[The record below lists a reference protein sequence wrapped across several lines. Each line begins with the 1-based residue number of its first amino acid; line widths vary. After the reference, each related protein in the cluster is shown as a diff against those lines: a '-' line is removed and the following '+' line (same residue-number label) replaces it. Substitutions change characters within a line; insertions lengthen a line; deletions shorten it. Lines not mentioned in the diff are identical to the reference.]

1 MASRASR
8 ALSALRAYDASAGA
22 GADADVDAG
31 ADADDDASPSRR
43 RSIIN
48 IDYFSAS
55 SASSRAS
62 SQAASPVA
70 SPAASS
76 PTHRGGGG
84 GGGGGGGSGG
94 GSTAGGDGGG
104 LLPGEVAVTSPDMSK
119 RRILCFVLAAVLV
132 IAIAGGLI
140 AASWRPGVGVG
151 VGMNQTDAG

>member
-84 GGGGGGGSGG
+84 GGGGGGSGG

-119 RRILCFVLAAVLV
+119 RRILCFVLATVLV